1 MGVVMDK
8 EKENYKVLDLILE
21 HIHIL
26 HSPET
31 SHLMVSQRKISEL
44 QGFETNNESRPIG
57 VFVGFNHFRE
67 TVIFGAVLM
76 YDEMFE
82 SFKWLFETFL
92 KAHNGK
98 QPKAIYIDQ
107 DSAMGRAVKEVFID
121 SDNLGCKLRV
131 GRYILFTPQYI
142 SCQNTIEIQDI
153 NRNILQTYNI
163 SKMILQS
170 TSYLTYVI

>member
-1 MGVVMDK
+1 
-8 EKENYKVLDLILE
+8 VLDLILE

-26 HSPET
+26 HSLET

-107 DSAMGRAVKEVFID
+107 DSSMGRAVKEVFID
-121 SDNLGCKLRV
+121 SGESRLQTQSGPIHSFYSAIYKLSN
-131 GRYILFTPQYI
+131 Y
-142 SCQNTIEIQDI
+142 
-153 NRNILQTYNI
+153 NRNSRY
-163 SKMILQS
+163 
-170 TSYLTYVI
+170 